1 MFILLLTANVQL
13 TRCSPVPGA
22 IQKIA
27 NLRYRH
33 GELSESIARLEARV
47 AEQAAQLEQMNYKVE
62 DDVEI
67 ETYSRPVEVTDE
79 DLERE
84 LEEIRELEQRKQM
97 MEERVRAMEGDI
109 GGLPR

>member
-1 MFILLLTANVQL
+1 M
-13 TRCSPVPGA
+13 
-22 IQKIA
+22 QKIA

-33 GELSESIARLEARV
+33 GELSESIASLETRV

-62 DDVEI
+62 EDVEI
-67 ETYSRPVEVTDE
+67 ESYARPVEVTDE

-84 LEEIRELEQRKQM
+84 LEEIRELELRKQM

-109 GGLPR
+109 GGLLR